1 MDDLETV
8 TEEEIIAKME
18 ASKLEEFRV
27 GLGVLILLAV
37 FTIGEYWIGSVAIG
51 WWAPLLLIAI
61 VKAFL
66 VVRDYMHLP
75 RLFAPEEENHS

>member
-1 MDDLETV
+1 MFESETI
-8 TEEEIIAKME
+8 TEEEAKRE
-18 ASKLEEFRV
+18 AIKFEEFRI
-27 GLGVLILLAV
+27 GLGVMILLAV

>member
-1 MDDLETV
+1 MNDETNAKI
-8 TEEEIIAKME
+8 EE
-18 ASKLEEFRV
+18 SKIDAFRV

-51 WWAPLLLIAI
+51 WWAPLVVIALM
-61 VKAFL
+61 KAFL

-75 RLFAPEEENHS
+75 RLFAPEEEIHS

>member
-1 MDDLETV
+1 MFESETI
-8 TEEEIIAKME
+8 TEEEAKRE
-18 ASKLEEFRV
+18 AIKFEELRV
-27 GLGVLILLAV
+27 GLGVMILLAV

-66 VVRDYMHLP
+66 VIRDYMHLP